1 MNNKNIQYI
10 SISTG
15 TLLRALVLVGLVYI
29 LSQLGTLMVSLLV
42 AVVIA
47 SSVEPMAKFFEK
59 YRLPRGFAVALIYI
73 LFIVVIGSVIAF
85 FVPKLADDVAA
96 FIQKLPAM
104 LDSIQ
109 LMGRD
114 LGLKD
119 LSVYISDIS
128 KDISKG
134 EVLTVLKNFV
144 IGTGS
149 AIAAT
154 GAIVNVVFNLII
166 IAVLSFYMAS
176 EEKGVQNFLLLV
188 TPKRYEV
195 YIIDL
200 WSRSQA
206 KISAWAQGQLL
217 LGVIMAV
224 LMFIVM
230 SLLGVPYAA
239 LLALFTFMGELVP
252 LVGLTLAGIPAILL
266 AFSAGGYT
274 LSAMTLVACFVL
286 SQIESH
292 IIYPKI
298 MNKMVGVPSIIVI
311 IALLIGGKIAGFWGI
326 LLAVP
331 LASIFL
337 ELLSDIDTK
346 KIPTD

>member
-1 MNNKNIQYI
+1 MNTKNIQHI
-10 SISTG
+10 SLSTG
-15 TLLRALVLVGLVYI
+15 TLLRAMILVGLVYV
-29 LSQLGTLMVSLLV
+29 LSQLGALMVSILV

-47 SSVEPMAKFFEK
+47 SSVEPMAKFFK
-59 YRLPRGFAVALIYI
+59 RYNLPRGFAVAIIYI
-73 LFIVVIGSVIAF
+73 LFIAIIGSIIAF

-96 FIQKLPAM
+96 FIQKLPSM
-104 LDSIQ
+104 LESMQ
-109 LMGRD
+109 LAGRD
-114 LGLKD
+114 LGFKD
-119 LSVYISDIS
+119 LSLYLSDIS

-144 IGTGS
+144 VGTGS

-154 GAIVNVVFNLII
+154 GAFVTTILNLVII
-166 IAVLSFYMAS
+166 IVLSFYLAS
-176 EEKGVQNFLLLV
+176 EEKGVENFLRLV
-188 TPKRYEV
+188 APKRYEL

-217 LGVIMAV
+217 LGLIMSI
-224 LMFIVM
+224 LMFIAM
-230 SLLGVPYAA
+230 SALGVPYAA

-252 LVGLTLAGIPAILL
+252 LIGLTLAGIPAILL
-266 AFSAGGYT
+266 AFSVGGYT
-274 LSAMTLVACFVL
+274 LSAITLAVCFVL
-286 SQIESH
+286 SQVESH

-298 MNKMVGVPSIIVI
+298 MNKMVGVPSVLVV
-311 IALLIGGKIAGFWGI
+311 IALIIGAKLAGFWGI

-337 ELLSDIDTK
+337 ELLSDIDTQ

>member
-1 MNNKNIQYI
+1 MNTKNIQYI
-10 SISTG
+10 SLSTG
-15 TLLRALVLVGLVYI
+15 TMLRALLLVGLVYV

-47 SSVEPMAKFFEK
+47 SSVEPMAKFFK
-59 YRLPRGFAVALIYI
+59 RYRLPRGFAVATVYI
-73 LFIVVIGSVIAF
+73 LFTVVIGSVIAF

-96 FIQKLPAM
+96 FIQKLPTM
-104 LDSIQ
+104 LESMQ
-109 LMGRD
+109 VMGRD
-114 LGLKD
+114 LGFKD
-119 LSVYISDIS
+119 LSVYIQDIS

-134 EVLTVLKNFV
+134 EVLSVLKNFV
-144 IGTGS
+144 VGTGS

-154 GAIVNVVFNLII
+154 GALVNTVFNFVII
-166 IAVLSFYMAS
+166 VVLSFYMAS
-176 EEKGVQNFLLLV
+176 EEKGVENFLRLV

-200 WSRSQA
+200 WSRSQT

-217 LGVIMAV
+217 LAVIMAV

-230 SLLGVPYAA
+230 TLIGVPYAA
-239 LLALFTFMGELVP
+239 LLALLVFFGEMVP
-252 LVGLTLAGIPAILL
+252 LVGLTLAAIPAVLL
-266 AFSAGGYT
+266 AFSAGGWPLALIT
-274 LSAMTLVACFVL
+274 LTSCFVL
-286 SQIESH
+286 AQLENH
-292 IIYPKI
+292 VIYPKI
-298 MNKMVGVPSIIVI
+298 MNRMVGVPSIVVIV
-311 IALLIGGKIAGFWGI
+311 ALIVGAKLAGFWGI

-337 ELLSDIDTK
+337 ELLSDIDTH